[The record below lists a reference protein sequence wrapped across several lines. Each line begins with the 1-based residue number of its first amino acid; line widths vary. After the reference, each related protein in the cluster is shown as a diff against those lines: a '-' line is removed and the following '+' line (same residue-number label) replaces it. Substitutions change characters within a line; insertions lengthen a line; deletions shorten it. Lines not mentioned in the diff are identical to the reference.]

1 MVFAGIA
8 KTVGSHHIH
17 RQLLVSGCTST
28 LGCICKRMFG
38 TPAENMCHW
47 AVATFAQLSLQL
59 TPHTSSAD
67 SELTPHT
74 SSADSEFVEHAHR
87 A

>member
-17 RQLLVSGCTST
+17 KQLLVSGCTST
-28 LGCICKRMFG
+28 LGCICKPMFG

-47 AVATFAQLSLQL
+47 AVATFAQPSLQL
-59 TPHTSSAD
+59 TPR
-67 SELTPHT
+67 T